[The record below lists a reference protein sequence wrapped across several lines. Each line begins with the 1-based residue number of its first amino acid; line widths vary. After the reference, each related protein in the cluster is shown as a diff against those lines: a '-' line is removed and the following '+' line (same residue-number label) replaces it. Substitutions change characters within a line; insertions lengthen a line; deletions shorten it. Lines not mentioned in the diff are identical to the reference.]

1 MIEKDSQNYK
11 EEKNLCR
18 NTQTKILLHGTNM
31 DSITNILKKQ
41 FYNANVHIFGIGV
54 YFTDMID
61 YSWYYASENNNR
73 ANFYRIPRVGDS
85 FSVVASEI
93 YYDNTK
99 EEKVYDGKT
108 KNKEV
113 EKNGIRCAYVDYRS
127 AIMTRDELIGYNG
140 FIGNEFCITDKDQ
153 ILPLYGVTF
162 RRIKYLVIWR
172 DYNFNLENPNQ
183 YSDNVFQK
191 M

>member
-1 MIEKDSQNYK
+1 
-11 EEKNLCR
+11 
-18 NTQTKILLHGTNM
+18 M

-41 FYNANVHIFGIGV
+41 FYNARVHIFGIGV